1 MLRRVEAE
9 DGRVDIMDCIEAFY
23 PNFIIFYILVSTS
36 ILIISLLHGH
46 INSTPEK
53 YGPLS
58 LLYFHFAFI
67 IPERVCHKLDIRF

>member
-1 MLRRVEAE
+1 
-9 DGRVDIMDCIEAFY
+9 MDCIEVFY

-36 ILIISLLHGH
+36 ILIISLLLGH

-53 YGPLS
+53 YGLLP

-67 IPERVCHKLDIRF
+67 IPERVCHKLDIHF